1 MENRGFIRSAGVA
14 TVIGALIGLVISL
27 KRAVSIPDMAFAT
40 SGSIE
45 LEEILIVVAFVALLI
60 GTAGLALSGAAGSGR
75 SGKIGFGVV
84 LLGLIMAFLYEAVL
98 LVQDGPSDS
107 LGILSGLLVGL
118 GMLPVGIAVLRQEL
132 WRGWRKS
139 TPLLVGLCPLLMVFA
154 YPLLESSQVLYSGDG
169 RSLDLGLTAFW
180 FLCWIPLGIALW
192 VEASQE
198 QATQP
203 GLAH

>member
-1 MENRGFIRSAGVA
+1 MENRGFIRGAGAA
-14 TVIGALIGLVISL
+14 TVIGALIGLVISI
-27 KRAVSIPDMAFAT
+27 KRAASIPDMAFAT
-40 SGSIE
+40 SGGIE
-45 LEEILIVVAFVALLI
+45 LEEILIVVAFAALLI
-60 GTAGLALSGAAGSGR
+60 GTVGLALSGAAGSGR
-75 SGKIGFGVV
+75 SVKIGFGVA
-84 LLGLIMAFLYEAVL
+84 LLGLIMASLYEVVL

-118 GMLPVGIAVLRQEL
+118 GMLPVGIAFLQQEL

-154 YPLLESSQVLYSGDG
+154 YPLLESSQVLYRGDG
-169 RSLDLGLTAFW
+169 QSLDLGLTAFW

>member
-1 MENRGFIRSAGVA
+1 MENRGFIRSAGAA
-14 TVIGALIGLVISL
+14 TVIGALIGLVISI
-27 KRAVSIPDMAFAT
+27 KRAASIPDVAFTT

-75 SGKIGFGVV
+75 SVKIGFGVA
-84 LLGLIMAFLYEAVL
+84 LLGLIMASLYEVVL

-169 RSLDLGLTAFW
+169 RGLDLGLTAFW

-198 QATQP
+198 QATEP

>member
-1 MENRGFIRSAGVA
+1 MENRGFIRSAGAA
-14 TVIGALIGLVISL
+14 TVIGALIGLVISV
-27 KRAVSIPDMAFAT
+27 KRAVSIPDVDFTT

-60 GTAGLALSGAAGSGR
+60 GTVGLALSGAAGSGR
-75 SGKIGFGVV
+75 SVKIGFGVA
-84 LLGLIMAFLYEAVL
+84 LLGLIMASLYEVVL

-132 WRGWRKS
+132 WRGWRRS
-139 TPLLVGLCPLLMVFA
+139 TPLLVGLSPLLMVFA
-154 YPLLESSQVLYSGDG
+154 YPLLESSKVLYSGDG

-180 FLCWIPLGIALW
+180 FLCWIPLGIAIW
-192 VEASQE
+192 VEAGQK

>member
-1 MENRGFIRSAGVA
+1 
-14 TVIGALIGLVISL
+14 
-27 KRAVSIPDMAFAT
+27 MA
-40 SGSIE
+40 S
-45 LEEILIVVAFVALLI
+45 
-60 GTAGLALSGAAGSGR
+60 
-75 SGKIGFGVV
+75 
-84 LLGLIMAFLYEAVL
+84 LYEVVL

-132 WRGWRKS
+132 WRGWRRS

-154 YPLLESSQVLYSGDG
+154 YPLLESSKVLYSGDG

-180 FLCWIPLGIALW
+180 FLCWIPLGIAIW
-192 VEASQE
+192 VEAGQK